1 MGNKEITNFLD
12 EYVQIPNPQYAV
24 MLKGAWGCGKTFFI
38 QQWIKTLKMLM

>member
-24 MLKGAWGCGKTFFI
+24 MYILSN
-38 QQWIKTLKMLM
+38 